1 LFFEL
6 SFIGL
11 APLRIAEHF
20 VGFMSLAKT
29 LGVRMLADVRM
40 GCESYPAICS
50 LDLAG
55 RRPARNPQH
64 FVQISLGHNR

>member
-6 SFIGL
+6 SFIGP

-20 VGFMSLAKT
+20 VGFMSLAKA
-29 LGVRMLADVRM
+29 LGVRMLANVRM

-55 RRPARNPQH
+55 RRPARNPQF

>member
-6 SFIGL
+6 GFIGP
-11 APLRIAEHF
+11 ATLRIAEHF
-20 VGFMSLAKT
+20 VGFMSLAKA

-55 RRPARNPQH
+55 RRPARNSQY
-64 FVQISLGHNR
+64 FV